1 MIHIQNNII
10 IFEDNIIYR
19 AIRSSGPGGQHVN
32 KVSTGIHL
40 QYNINQ
46 YHYPFWFIKKLKS
59 AAGSLLSESGDLI
72 IKATSYRSQIRNKE
86 EALKRMIRLFKKAS
100 EIQKQRVKTRPS
112 ISIQRK
118 RLDSKR
124 KRSEKKELRKPP
136 KNDD

>member
-1 MIHIQNNII
+1 VIHIQNNII

-46 YHYPFWFIKKLKS
+46 YHYPFWFVKKLKS

-86 EALKRMIRLFKKAS
+86 DALKRMIRLFKKAS
-100 EIQKQRVKTRPS
+100 EVQKQRVKTRPS

>member
-1 MIHIQNNII
+1 MIHLQNNII
-10 IFEDNIIYR
+10 IFENNIIYR

>member
-46 YHYPFWFIKKLKS
+46 YHYPFWFVKKLKS

-86 EALKRMIRLFKKAS
+86 DALKRMIRLFKKAS
-100 EIQKQRVKTRPS
+100 EVQKQRVKTRPS